1 MNRFDEIS
9 RQIKV
14 MQDAGLT
21 DSPIYERLLSLAL
34 EAAPDSLKSHIM
46 DLAIQ
51 EGRLP
56 PPVGVD
62 QNGERLWRLEDIASH
77 FGLDLE
83 EAKASLA
90 EFQEEHGRAGTVDP
104 ASISRI
110 H

>member
-1 MNRFDEIS
+1 MNRFDEIN

-34 EAAPDSLKSHIM
+34 EAAPDSLKSAIM

-56 PPVGVD
+56 PPMGVD
-62 QNGERLWRLEDIASH
+62 ANGERLWRLEDIASH
-77 FGLDLE
+77 FGLSAE
-83 EAKASLA
+83 EAKLSLA
-90 EFQEEHGRAGTVDP
+90 DFQEEHGTIPPIDIVHRL
-104 ASISRI
+104 

>member
-1 MNRFDEIS
+1 MSRFEELS
-9 RQIKV
+9 KQIQI

-46 DLAIQ
+46 DLAVQ

-56 PPVGVD
+56 PPIGVD
-62 QNGERLWRLEDIASH
+62 DHGEKLWRLEDVASH
-77 FGLDLE
+77 LGLSAE
-83 EAKASLA
+83 EAKLSLA
-90 EFQEEHGRAGTVDP
+90 EFQEEHGAIPPIGTVH
-104 ASISRI
+104 RI

>member
-1 MNRFDEIS
+1 MNRFDALSE
-9 RQIKV
+9 QIKT

-46 DLAIQ
+46 DLAVQ

-56 PPVGVD
+56 PPIGVD
-62 QNGERLWRLEDIASH
+62 DHGEKLWRLEDVASH
-77 FGLDLE
+77 LGLSAE
-83 EAKASLA
+83 EAKLSLA
-90 EFQEEHGRAGTVDP
+90 EFQEEHGAIPPIGTVH
-104 ASISRI
+104 RI